1 MKKIFK
7 TFKFGIITDTH
18 IRSPEG
24 DQSSPYP
31 VNKKAN
37 DRARYAVQLLAD
49 QNPDFVIH
57 LGDMVHP
64 LPHMAAYSLA
74 AKEAKKIFSPL
85 MPNMKFVPG
94 NHDIGDKPSLVSPAG
109 PADKDS
115 LTGYKERFGED
126 YYSFEFND
134 IQFIVMNSSL
144 VNNVKEEHSQKEW
157 LETTLAKVKNSRI
170 FLFSHYPPF
179 INDPSEDSHYDN
191 YAEPGRQW
199 LLGLAKKYNIEAVF
213 SGHVHHFFFNRLG
226 KTKLYCHPATS
237 FTRQDYSVLFPGQ
250 VEDEF
255 GRDDKGKYGVSI
267 VTVGQD
273 SHNIQFI
280 QTNGNIRKTAD
291 QQPIKPPVAALN
303 LGFLI
308 PHLRHD
314 WALARPLP
322 YNGPMEEFSRKI
334 VRNDYL
340 LLRLMQLGITKVRI
354 PLSDLLNPV
363 IRKRMQDFHAV
374 GISFVIFCVGIPDS
388 TQVNSIEKHKNLL
401 AGIEIVTHA
410 HHELDQDK
418 LKIVSSITE
427 TWISKITTS
436 ASLLDPTQPF
446 AHTVSC
452 GYLKNELQDVVNWFS
467 PLDFKGNLRLVM
479 QLPWEQNLIET
490 VESWPLNLESLALNV
505 RLSNSNPAIAN
516 FDKISIFRRLKEL
529 SSLSEKSPELEIM
542 LDTFSDFDRGYHPRT
557 GLISNS
563 SNIHDWLFA
572 QNDLSSS
579 S

>member
-1 MKKIFK
+1 MKKNFK

-31 VNKKAN
+31 VNEKAN
-37 DRARYAVQLLAD
+37 DRARYAVQIIAD

-74 AKEAKKIFSPL
+74 TKEAKKIFSPL

-109 PADKDS
+109 PADKDT
-115 LTGYKERFGED
+115 LTSYKESFGED

-144 VNNVKEEHSQKEW
+144 VNNVEEEHSQKKW
-157 LETTLAKVKNSRI
+157 LETTLEKVRNSRI

-179 INDPSEDSHYDN
+179 INDPAEDSHYDN

-199 LLGLAKKYNIEAVF
+199 LLGLAEKYNIEAIF

-226 KTKLYCHPATS
+226 QTKLYCHPATS
-237 FTRQDYSVLFPGQ
+237 FTRQDYSALFPGQ
-250 VEDEF
+250 VEDEY

-267 VTVGQD
+267 ITVDQNN
-273 SHNIQFI
+273 HNIEFI
-280 QTNGNIRKTAD
+280 QTNGARQKTTCE
-291 QQPIKPPVAALN
+291 QPIKQPVFRRN
-303 LGFLI
+303 LSFLI

-334 VRNDYL
+334 VRNDYP
-340 LLRLMQLGITKVRI
+340 LLRLMQLGIKKVRV
-354 PLSDLLNPV
+354 PLSDLSEPL
-363 IRKRMQDFHAV
+363 IRKRMQDFDAV
-374 GISFVIFCVGIPDS
+374 GINFVVFCIGMPNNDELNSFR
-388 TQVNSIEKHKNLL
+388 KHKNLI
-401 AGIEIVTHA
+401 AEIEIVTHS
-410 HHELDQDK
+410 HRDLDSNK
-418 LKIVSSITE
+418 LKVISSISE

-436 ASLLDPTQPF
+436 ASLLDPNQPF

-452 GYLKNELQDVVNWFS
+452 GYLNNELQDVVDW
-467 PLDFKGNLRLVM
+467 LDTQDFKSNLRIVM
-479 QLPWEQNLIET
+479 QLPWEQNITET
-490 VESWPLNLESLALNV
+490 VMSCPLNIENLALNA
-505 RLSNSNPAIAN
+505 RLSNSNPAKAN
-516 FDKISIFRRLKEL
+516 FDEDAILKRLDEL
-529 SSLSEKSPELEIM
+529 STLSQEYNDLQIM
-542 LDTFSDFDRGYHPRT
+542 LDTFSDFDRGYHPRS
-557 GLISNS
+557 GLLSNS
-563 SNIHDWLFA
+563 SNIHNWLF
-572 QNDLSSS
+572 S
-579 S
+579 

>member
-1 MKKIFK
+1 MQRTFNE
-7 TFKFGIITDTH
+7 FKFGIISDTH
-18 IRSPEG
+18 IRSPMG

-31 VNKKAN
+31 VNEKAN

-64 LPHMAAYSLA
+64 LPHMTAYSEA
-74 AKEAKKIFSPL
+74 AKEAQEIFHPL
-85 MPNMKFVPG
+85 MPNLKFVPG

-109 PADKDS
+109 PADTDS
-115 LTGYKERFGED
+115 LKSYQESFGKD
-126 YYSFEFND
+126 YYLFEFND

-144 VNNVKEEHSQKEW
+144 VNNETEESSQKDW
-157 LETTLAKVKNSRI
+157 LETTLERVKSSRI

-179 INDPSEDSHYDN
+179 INAPDEDSHYDN

-213 SGHVHHFFFNRLG
+213 SGHVHHFFFNMLG

-237 FTRQDYSVLFPGQ
+237 FTRQDYSAMFPGP

-267 VTVGQD
+267 VTVRQE
-273 SHNIQFI
+273 SHSIQFF
-280 QTNGNIRKTAD
+280 QTNGNARK
-291 QQPIKPPVAALN
+291 PGGRSPVKKPAEALN

-322 YNGPMEEFSRKI
+322 YNGPMEEFSRKT
-334 VRNDYL
+334 VRNDYV
-340 LLRLMQLGITKVRI
+340 LLRLLQLGISKVRI
-354 PLSDLLNPV
+354 PLSDLTDPM
-363 IRKRMQDFHAV
+363 IRKRMEEFHSV
-374 GISFVIFCVGIPDS
+374 GIRFLIFCVGMPDS
-388 TQVNSIEKHKNLL
+388 AQLNMIEKHKDLA
-401 AGIEIVTHA
+401 AGIEIVTPA
-410 HHELDQDK
+410 HTKLDIKK
-418 LKIVSSITE
+418 LEVVSSLTE

-436 ASLLDPTQPF
+436 ASRLDSTQPF

-452 GYLKNELQDVVNWFS
+452 GYLKDELKEVVNWFS
-467 PLDFKGNLRLVM
+467 SLGFKKNLRLVL
-479 QLPWEQNLIET
+479 QLPWEQNLMET
-490 VESWPLNLESLALNV
+490 VNAWPLNLENLALNV
-505 RLSNSNPAIAN
+505 RLSNSNPATPN
-516 FDKISIFRRLKEL
+516 FDEKLIFARLKEL
-529 SSLSEKSPELEIM
+529 SSLSKKSPAVKVM

-563 SNIHDWLFA
+563 SNIHDWLFV
-572 QNDLSSS
+572 
-579 S
+579 